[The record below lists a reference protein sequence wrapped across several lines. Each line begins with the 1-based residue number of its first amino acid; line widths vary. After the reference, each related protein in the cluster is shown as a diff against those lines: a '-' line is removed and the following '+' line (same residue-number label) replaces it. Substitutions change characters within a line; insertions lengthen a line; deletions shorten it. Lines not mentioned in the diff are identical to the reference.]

1 MKRFNLRHE
10 ILLQLVESAQD
21 GIVVAEKEG
30 DDTILVYVNTAFER
44 LTGYSAD
51 EILYQDCRFL
61 QGADTD
67 VTSVKVIRQAIEDQA
82 SVRTVLKN
90 YRKDGSIFWNE
101 LSVTPFYDEL
111 DQITY
116 YIGIQ
121 KDVTAQVEQ
130 ALELEAAREKF
141 SNYTAN
147 SKNAYKPS
155 GANHCDQAR
164 SSQLTLAGCMPVN
177 CSLPNSQV
185 RIEAY
190 LAKLVLH

>member
-21 GIVVAEKEG
+21 GIVVAEKED
-30 DDTILVYVNTAFER
+30 DDTILVYVNPAFER

-67 VTSVKVIRQAIEDQA
+67 ITSVKVIRQAIDDQ
-82 SVRTVLKN
+82 SPVRTVLKN
-90 YRKDGSIFWNE
+90 YRKDGSAFWNE

-121 KDVTAQVEQ
+121 KDVTAHVEL
-130 ALELEAAREKF
+130 ALELEAARETIQQLHKQLG
-141 SNYTAN
+141 
-147 SKNAYKPS
+147 KP
-155 GANHCDQAR
+155 
-164 SSQLTLAGCMPVN
+164 L
-177 CSLPNSQV
+177 
-185 RIEAY
+185 
-190 LAKLVLH
+190 